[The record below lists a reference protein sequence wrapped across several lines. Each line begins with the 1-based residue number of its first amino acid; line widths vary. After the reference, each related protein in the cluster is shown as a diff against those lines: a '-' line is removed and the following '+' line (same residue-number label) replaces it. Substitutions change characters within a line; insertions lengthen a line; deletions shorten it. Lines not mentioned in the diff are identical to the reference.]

1 MVNISP
7 AAVAEIKRI
16 KLNRKIPDAYL
27 RLIVKSGGC
36 LDFFY
41 DLQFE
46 SPAEI
51 NRSSTDQSDRLIEVD
66 SISLVVDTQSWKYV
80 EFLKLDYAEDL
91 MGGGFRFH
99 NPQNKKTCGCGISF
113 PKSVS
118 NSPGE
123 KVS

>member
-27 RLIVKSGGC
+27 RLVVKLGGC

-46 SPAEI
+46 SKVEI
-51 NRSSTDQSDRLIEVD
+51 DQSQTDKSDRLIEVD
-66 SISLVVDTQSWKYV
+66 GISLVVDSQSWKYV

-91 MGGGFRFH
+91 MGGGFRFN
-99 NPQNKKTCGCGISF
+99 NPQNQKTCGCGISF
-113 PKSVS
+113 PKPVS
-118 NSPGE
+118 NSHVE
-123 KVS
+123 IS